1 MDVKRT
7 SARVFQDNYRYQI
20 AQYLLPHRSPA
31 NSTMLS
37 IRSPDISTSFGR
49 WQLLE
54 EVIDDVSCGR
64 SYVAFAKDS
73 RNPSEDYAECC
84 R

>member
-7 SARVFQDNYRYQI
+7 SARVFRDNDGYQI

-31 NSTMLS
+31 NSIMLS
-37 IRSPDISTSFGR
+37 IRSPDISTRFNR

-54 EVIDDVSCGR
+54 EVMDDASCGR

-73 RNPSEDYAECC
+73 LNLSEDYGECY